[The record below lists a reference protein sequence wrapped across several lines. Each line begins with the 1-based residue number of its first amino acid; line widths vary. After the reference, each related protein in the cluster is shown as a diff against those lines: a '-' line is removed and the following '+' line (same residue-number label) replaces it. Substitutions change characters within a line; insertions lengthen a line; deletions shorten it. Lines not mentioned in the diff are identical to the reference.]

1 MNKKDHAKAQSCEGE
16 GGGGEEGVK
25 EEDRIKSND
34 Q

>member
-16 GGGGEEGVK
+16 GGGEEGVK